1 MHDAVP
7 ERVSYKSLLDE
18 LYSRGAHKNPAELSY
33 YVQLIRDLH
42 RLDEQAAQQ
51 QQAAQAQVTR
61 IRPAVTR
68 KKMAS

>member
-42 RLDEQAAQQ
+42 RLDEQTA